1 LPPHQLTQ
9 SDSLSLAQL
18 SLEEQKEA
26 DHLSKVPPELLRR
39 IYTLVGPRGSG
50 LPLSRSLKVFH
61 DEVKLK
67 VRAIDCYNC
76 LRKLMSLIIN
86 NPNLGEYVKALLII
100 VDEET
105 GGKAPTAET
114 LTKFFKS
121 LSNLRSL
128 TVMGAT
134 PIVSLIL
141 KPVFCRSKLQKLE
154 SLEITSSFPNRRHP
168 FHPRHF
174 EAISQY
180 PSLTHFSLRC
190 ERSFDDYLHLSSPPS
205 PVWSKH
211 FSNLKSLD
219 ISGLRVDGLA
229 LRSILSGCEKLETLS
244 LTDGSGE
251 VDLGSVVE
259 ALPHLSSL
267 SSVTLRSCR
276 DKDESDR
283 YDVAPLLA
291 KTPTLNSLGLLGSF
305 DTSSAAFLDTLFA
318 LPLHDISIGFT
329 TPLLPEDVLPLFD
342 PKHRHPTLRRLRLD
356 NILAIR
362 GISMDSLDEEEY
374 ESVYFDADGDPQMAE
389 GWFPPQ
395 WTHGWSPEVVEQ
407 TCEAAEKVDV
417 EVEGTTF
424 EAAEI
429 EEEFVEEVGRAESFW
444 EFVAEQQALALEFEA
459 YLASR
464 RNARNRQVESET
476 SEEEAVPVRRR
487 LADVD

>member
-1 LPPHQLTQ
+1 
-9 SDSLSLAQL
+9 
-18 SLEEQKEA
+18 
-26 DHLSKVPPELLRR
+26 
-39 IYTLVGPRGSG
+39 
-50 LPLSRSLKVFH
+50 
-61 DEVKLK
+61 
-67 VRAIDCYNC
+67 
-76 LRKLMSLIIN
+76 
-86 NPNLGEYVKALLII
+86 
-100 VDEET
+100 
-105 GGKAPTAET
+105 
-114 LTKFFKS
+114 
-121 LSNLRSL
+121 
-128 TVMGAT
+128 
-134 PIVSLIL
+134 
-141 KPVFCRSKLQKLE
+141 
-154 SLEITSSFPNRRHP
+154 
-168 FHPRHF
+168 
-174 EAISQY
+174 
-180 PSLTHFSLRC
+180 
-190 ERSFDDYLHLSSPPS
+190 
-205 PVWSKH
+205 
-211 FSNLKSLD
+211 
-219 ISGLRVDGLA
+219 
-229 LRSILSGCEKLETLS
+229 LS